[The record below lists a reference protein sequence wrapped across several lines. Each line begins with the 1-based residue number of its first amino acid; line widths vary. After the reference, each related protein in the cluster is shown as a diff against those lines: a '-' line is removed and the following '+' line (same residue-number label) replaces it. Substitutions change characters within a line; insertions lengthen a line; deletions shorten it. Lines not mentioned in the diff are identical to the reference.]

1 MASWTSIA
9 LITLVGIPSFRPQ
22 EKPPAAVASSRAER
36 LAAIQKEWD
45 DARKAFSKA
54 YGEATPAQRE
64 KLAYPD
70 GKTLMPRVW
79 DLVHE
84 DSRDATALDALT
96 WIVQMNPS
104 RPELA
109 DALTA
114 IEMDHLKSPK
124 LGAIC
129 ASLRPNVA
137 TSSSTRSR
145 KTSRPRISTG
155 RSSSSR
161 DPAGRSSCSISGA
174 IGEALAGLCTRT
186 IGRSWRSTST
196 LPSPSSA

>member
-124 LGAIC
+124 LGEIC
-129 ASLRPNVA
+129 DRFEAARAHRRRESRSQREGASPVRPGF
-137 TSSSTRSR
+137 TPSR
-145 KTSRPRISTG
+145 IREHGEGDRARPRG
-155 RSSSSR
+155 RLE
-161 DPAGRSSCSISGA
+161 GH
-174 IGEALAGLCTRT
+174 
-186 IGRSWRSTST
+186 
-196 LPSPSSA
+196 